1 MLSRI
6 YRCCPFI
13 TALPRCFPKASAKV
27 VLFFISTNFYYLF
40 FQKNAKKIHF
50 PQNQWHL
57 YKILSRYDKLLRKYF
72 FYTTSEK
79 LKKNTPRSTKYQKG
93 NNFTLHNAEFA
104 VSLHLRY
111 LIYYMIDRK
120 TIEQI
125 MDTAKVEEVVG
136 DFVALRR
143 RGVNMIGLCPFH
155 NEKTPSF
162 TVSPSKNLWKCFG
175 CGKGGKPVHFIME
188 HEQLSYPDALR
199 WLAKKYHI
207 EIKEREMTDE
217 EKREE
222 SIRESLFVI
231 NQYAL
236 QHFIDTLHE
245 SEEGQAI
252 GLNYFRHRG
261 LRDETIKKFCL
272 GYSFERRD
280 SFAKKAVAAGYNP
293 ELIAKTGVCY
303 STDDGRLQDRFW
315 GRVIF
320 PVHTISGKIVAFGGR
335 ILQNNA
341 KAAKYVNSPES
352 EIYHKSD
359 HLYGLYFSKQAIMQ
373 KDRCILVE
381 GYLDVIS
388 MHQSG
393 IQNVVASSGTSL
405 TTGQIKLIHR
415 FTDNVTLLY
424 DGDKAGIKASIRGID
439 MLLEEGMNINVVLLP
454 DGEDPDSYAQSHSTE
469 EFEQYIERNKVDFIR
484 FKTNL
489 LLDEVGEDPI
499 RRAGLIGDVVKSI
512 AVVPNEI
519 LRSEYIKKCSEM
531 LNIGEQLLVKEVAKI
546 RRQKAEE
553 TYKKQISEKNTPAE
567 DTNTPD
573 EAPAMDEFQ
582 QSIISNYN
590 NPLHHKE
597 KAIIQFLM
605 KNGGKMLQVPE
616 NKANETPAFLET
628 VNSHLHYSFGD
639 DGIELSHPLYK
650 RIFAEAGEYA
660 NDVEFDPEK
669 HFMAHPDAEISSLT
683 AELCSEQ
690 HILGKEAAEQI
701 NDERNEQAVMFEQT
715 TRLAI
720 AYKLSIVDEMLK
732 DTMNRL
738 KDPGVLSNAA
748 ALQEA
753 MEDFK
758 YLKETQGALND
769 VLKGYGFGNVA
780 LNT

>member
-1 MLSRI
+1 MAYSDKHRYKIDRETIERI
-6 YRCCPFI
+6 
-13 TALPRCFPKASAKV
+13 LDSAK
-27 VLFFISTNFYYLF
+27 I
-40 FQKNAKKIHF
+40 
-50 PQNQWHL
+50 
-57 YKILSRYDKLLRKYF
+57 
-72 FYTTSEK
+72 
-79 LKKNTPRSTKYQKG
+79 
-93 NNFTLHNAEFA
+93 
-104 VSLHLRY
+104 
-111 LIYYMIDRK
+111 
-120 TIEQI
+120 
-125 MDTAKVEEVVG
+125 EEVVG
-136 DFVALRR
+136 DFVTLKR
-143 RGVNMIGLCPFH
+143 RGVNLIGLCPFH

-162 TVSPSKNLWKCFG
+162 TVSPAKNLCKCFG
-175 CGKGGKPVHFIME
+175 CGKGGNPVHFIME
-188 HEQLSYPDALR
+188 HEQLSYYEALR

-236 QHFIDTLHE
+236 QHFMDTLHE
-245 SEEGQAI
+245 SEEGKAI

-303 STDDGRLQDRFW
+303 NTDDGRLQDRFW

-320 PVHTISGKIVAFGGR
+320 PVHTISGKVVAFGGR

-359 HLYGLYFSKQAIMQ
+359 HLYGLYFSKQAIIQ
-373 KDRCILVE
+373 KDHCILVE

-405 TTGQIKLIHR
+405 TTGQIRLIHR
-415 FTDNVTLLY
+415 FTKNITLLY
-424 DGDKAGIKASIRGID
+424 DGDKAGIKASLRGID
-439 MLLEEGMNINVVLLP
+439 MLLEEDMNINVVLLP
-454 DGEDPDSYAQSHSTE
+454 EGEDPDSYSQKHSTE
-469 EFEQYIERNKVDFIR
+469 EVEQYIEKNKVDFIR

-499 RRAGLIGDVVKSI
+499 RRAGLVSDVVKSI

-531 LNIGEQLLVKEVAKI
+531 LNITEQILVKEVAKL
-546 RRQKAEE
+546 RQQKAEE
-553 TYKKQISEKNTPAE
+553 MQKKPSSATVNTNDE
-567 DTNTPD
+567 NNNSTDSNDTSAFN
-573 EAPAMDEFQ
+573 EFQ
-582 QSIISNYN
+582 QSIISSYS
-590 NPLHHKE
+590 NPLHNKE
-597 KAIIQFLM
+597 KAIIEFLL
-605 KNGGKMLQVPE
+605 KNGSKMLQVPE
-616 NKANETPAFLET
+616 DKISNTPSFTET
-628 VNSHLHYSFGD
+628 VASHLYYSFND

-650 RIFAEAGEYA
+650 RIFAEAGEHA
-660 NDVEFDPEK
+660 NDAEFDPES
-669 HFMAHPDAEISSLT
+669 HFMAHPDVEISRLT
-683 AELCSEQ
+683 AELCGERHLLCKTFSEQ
-690 HILGKEAAEQI
+690 AG
-701 NDERNEQAVMFEQT
+701 DERNEQAVMFEQT
-715 TRLAI
+715 TRLTI

-732 DTMNRL
+732 ETMGRL
-738 KDPGVLSNAA
+738 KDPVTASNPA
-748 ALQEA
+748 ALKEA

-769 VLKGYGFGNVA
+769 VLKSYGFGNVA
-780 LNT
+780 LNS

>member
-1 MLSRI
+1 MAYSDSRRYKI
-6 YRCCPFI
+6 DRETI
-13 TALPRCFPKASAKV
+13 ERILDSAK
-27 VLFFISTNFYYLF
+27 I
-40 FQKNAKKIHF
+40 
-50 PQNQWHL
+50 
-57 YKILSRYDKLLRKYF
+57 
-72 FYTTSEK
+72 
-79 LKKNTPRSTKYQKG
+79 
-93 NNFTLHNAEFA
+93 
-104 VSLHLRY
+104 
-111 LIYYMIDRK
+111 
-120 TIEQI
+120 
-125 MDTAKVEEVVG
+125 EEVVG
-136 DFVALRR
+136 DFVTLKR
-143 RGVNMIGLCPFH
+143 RGVNLIGLCPFH

-162 TVSPSKNLWKCFG
+162 TVSPAKNLCKCFG
-175 CGKGGKPVHFIME
+175 CGKGGNPVHFIME
-188 HEQLSYPDALR
+188 HEQLSYYEALR

-245 SEEGQAI
+245 SEEGKAI

-272 GYSFERRD
+272 GYSLEQRN
-280 SFAKKAVAAGYNP
+280 SFAQKAVAAGYKP
-293 ELIAKTGVCY
+293 ELIAKSGVCY

-320 PVHTISGKIVAFGGR
+320 PVHTVSGKIVAFGGR

-359 HLYGLYFSKQAIMQ
+359 HLYGLYFSKQAIIQ
-373 KDRCILVE
+373 KDHCILVE

-388 MHQSG
+388 MHQAG

-415 FTDNVTLLY
+415 FTKNITLLY

-439 MLLEEGMNINVVLLP
+439 MLLEEDMNINVVLLP
-454 DGEDPDSYAQSHSTE
+454 DGEDPDSYSQTHSTE
-469 EFEQYIERNKVDFIR
+469 EVEQYIERNKVDFIR

-499 RRAGLIGDVVKSI
+499 RRAGLVSDVVKSI

-531 LNIGEQLLVKEVAKI
+531 LNVGEELLVKEVAKL

-553 TYKKQISEKNTPAE
+553 AYKKQTAGNEASAEESNGTEVPAI
-567 DTNTPD
+567 
-573 EAPAMDEFQ
+573 DEFQ
-582 QSIISNYN
+582 QNIINNSA
-590 NPLHHKE
+590 NPLHNKE
-597 KAIIQFLM
+597 KAIIQFLL
-605 KNGGKMLQVPE
+605 KNGGKLLQVPE
-616 NKANETPAFLET
+616 NKESGTPAFTET
-628 VNSHLHYSFGD
+628 VISHLHYSFGD
-639 DGIELSHPLYK
+639 DGIELSHPLY
-650 RIFAEAGEYA
+650 RRVFAEAGEHA
-660 NDVEFDPEK
+660 NETDFDPES
-669 HFMAHPDAEISSLT
+669 HFMAHPDVEISRLT
-683 AELCSEQ
+683 AELCGERYFLS
-690 HILGKEAAEQI
+690 KAFAEQTG
-701 NDERNEQAVMFEQT
+701 DERNEQAVMFEQT

-720 AYKLSIVDEMLK
+720 AYKLSIVDELLGE
-732 DTMNRL
+732 TMKRL
-738 KDPGVLSNAA
+738 KNPVVLADPA

-780 LNT
+780 MNV

>member
-1 MLSRI
+1 MAHSDNHRYKIDRETIERI
-6 YRCCPFI
+6 
-13 TALPRCFPKASAKV
+13 LDSAK
-27 VLFFISTNFYYLF
+27 I
-40 FQKNAKKIHF
+40 
-50 PQNQWHL
+50 
-57 YKILSRYDKLLRKYF
+57 
-72 FYTTSEK
+72 
-79 LKKNTPRSTKYQKG
+79 
-93 NNFTLHNAEFA
+93 
-104 VSLHLRY
+104 
-111 LIYYMIDRK
+111 
-120 TIEQI
+120 
-125 MDTAKVEEVVG
+125 EEVVG
-136 DFVALRR
+136 DFVTLKR
-143 RGVNMIGLCPFH
+143 RGVNLIGLCPFH

-162 TVSPSKNLWKCFG
+162 TVSPAKNLCKCFG
-175 CGKGGKPVHFIME
+175 CGKGGNPVHFIME
-188 HEQLSYPDALR
+188 HEQLSYYEALR

-245 SEEGQAI
+245 SEEGKAI

-359 HLYGLYFSKQAIMQ
+359 HLYGLYFSKQAIIQ
-373 KDRCILVE
+373 KDHCILVE

-415 FTDNVTLLY
+415 FTKNITLLY

-454 DGEDPDSYAQSHSTE
+454 EGEDPDSYAQTHSTE
-469 EFEQYIERNKVDFIR
+469 EVEQYIERNKVDFIR

-499 RRAGLIGDVVKSI
+499 RRAGLVSDVVKSI

-531 LNIGEQLLVKEVAKI
+531 LDITEQILVKEVAKL
-546 RRQKAEE
+546 RKQKAEE
-553 TYKKQISEKNTPAE
+553 MQKKPSQSATHADEESGNSTGTNGTPAI
-567 DTNTPD
+567 N
-573 EAPAMDEFQ
+573 EFQ
-582 QSIISNYN
+582 QSIISSYS
-590 NPLHHKE
+590 NPLHNKE
-597 KAIIQFLM
+597 KAIIEFLL
-605 KNGGKMLQVPE
+605 KNGSKMLQVPE
-616 NKANETPAFLET
+616 DKMSNTPAFSET
-628 VNSHLHYSFGD
+628 VASHLYYSFND

-650 RIFAEAGEYA
+650 RIFAEAGEHA
-660 NDVEFDPEK
+660 NDTGFDPES
-669 HFMAHPDAEISSLT
+669 HFMAHPDVEISKLT
-683 AELCSEQ
+683 AELCGERHLLSKTFTEQ
-690 HILGKEAAEQI
+690 AG
-701 NDERNEQAVMFEQT
+701 DERNEQAVMFEQT

-720 AYKLSIVDEMLK
+720 AYKLSIVDDMLK
-732 DTMNRL
+732 NTMSRL
-738 KDPGVLSNAA
+738 KDPATISNPT

-758 YLKETQGALND
+758 FLKETQSALNN
-769 VLKGYGFGNVA
+769 VLKSYGFGNVA
-780 LNT
+780 LNVNV

>member
-1 MLSRI
+1 
-6 YRCCPFI
+6 
-13 TALPRCFPKASAKV
+13 
-27 VLFFISTNFYYLF
+27 
-40 FQKNAKKIHF
+40 
-50 PQNQWHL
+50 
-57 YKILSRYDKLLRKYF
+57 
-72 FYTTSEK
+72 
-79 LKKNTPRSTKYQKG
+79 
-93 NNFTLHNAEFA
+93 
-104 VSLHLRY
+104 
-111 LIYYMIDRK
+111 MIDRK

-136 DFVALRR
+136 DFVALRK

-207 EIKEREMTDE
+207 EIKERELTDE

-236 QHFIDTLHE
+236 QYFIDTLHE
-245 SEEGQAI
+245 SEEGKAI
-252 GLNYFRHRG
+252 GLSYFRHRG

-272 GYSFERRD
+272 GYSPERRD
-280 SFAKKAVAAGYNP
+280 SFAKTATAAGYNP

-320 PVHTISGKIVAFGGR
+320 PVHTISGKVVAFGGR
-335 ILQNNA
+335 VLQTNA

-359 HLYGLYFSKQAIMQ
+359 HLYGLYFAKQAIMQ

-388 MHQSG
+388 MYQAG

-405 TTGQIKLIHR
+405 TIGQIRLIHR
-415 FTDNVTLLY
+415 FTNNVTLLY
-424 DGDKAGIKASIRGID
+424 DGDNAGIKASIRGID

-454 DGEDPDSYAQSHSTE
+454 EGEDPDSYAQSHSTE
-469 EFEQYIERNKVDFIR
+469 EVEEYIERNKVDFIK

-489 LLDEVGEDPI
+489 LMSEVGDDPI

-512 AVVPNEI
+512 AVVPNDI

-531 LNIGEQLLVKEVAKI
+531 LKVGEQLLVKETAKI
-546 RRQKAEE
+546 RLKRAEE
-553 TYKKQISEKNTPAE
+553 QQKQQYESKLATQAGE
-567 DTNTPD
+567 DETHD
-573 EAPAMDEFQ
+573 EATTAIDEFQ
-582 QSIISNYN
+582 QNIIDSYSN

-597 KAIIQFLM
+597 KAIIQFIL
-605 KNGGKMLQVPE
+605 KNGSKLLQVPE
-616 NKANETPAFLET
+616 EKNSNIPSFTETII
-628 VNSHLHYSFGD
+628 SHLHYSFEG
-639 DGIELSHPLYK
+639 DGIELSHPLYRK
-650 RIFAEAGEYA
+650 IFQEAAVHMNEIG
-660 NDVEFDPEK
+660 FDPER
-669 HFMAHPDAEISSLT
+669 HFIAHPDAEISRLA
-683 AELCSEQ
+683 AELCGERYLLSKFFNEQ
-690 HILGKEAAEQI
+690 QK
-701 NDERNEQAVMFEQT
+701 DERNELAVLFEQT
-715 TRLAI
+715 TRLSV
-720 AYKLSIVDEMLK
+720 AYKLSIIDEMLK
-732 DTMNRL
+732 ETMNRL
-738 KDPGVLSNAA
+738 KDPATTSNPT

-758 YLKETQGALND
+758 YLKETQSALNN
-769 VLKGYGFGNVA
+769 VLKNYGFGNVA
-780 LNT
+780 LNV

>member
-1 MLSRI
+1 
-6 YRCCPFI
+6 
-13 TALPRCFPKASAKV
+13 
-27 VLFFISTNFYYLF
+27 
-40 FQKNAKKIHF
+40 
-50 PQNQWHL
+50 
-57 YKILSRYDKLLRKYF
+57 
-72 FYTTSEK
+72 
-79 LKKNTPRSTKYQKG
+79 
-93 NNFTLHNAEFA
+93 
-104 VSLHLRY
+104 
-111 LIYYMIDRK
+111 MIDRK
-120 TIEQI
+120 TIELI

-231 NQYAL
+231 NQFAL
-236 QHFIDTLHE
+236 QHFNETLHE
-245 SEEGQAI
+245 SEEGKAI

-272 GYSFERRD
+272 GYSLERRD
-280 SFAKKAVAAGYNP
+280 SFAQKAVKAGYNP

-388 MHQSG
+388 MHQAG

-454 DGEDPDSYAQSHSTE
+454 EGEDPDSYSQTHSTE
-469 EFEQYIERNKVDFIR
+469 EVEQYIERNKVDFIR

-489 LLDEVGEDPI
+489 LLNEVGEDPI
-499 RRAGLIGDVVKSI
+499 RRAELIGDVVKSI

-531 LNIGEQLLVKEVAKI
+531 LNTSEQLLVKEVAKL
-546 RRQKAEE
+546 RKQKAEE
-553 TYKKQISEKNTPAE
+553 MQKKPTAAAHADENDSN
-567 DTNTPD
+567 DTGTNG
-573 EAPAMDEFQ
+573 APVINEFQ
-582 QSIISNYN
+582 QSIISSYS

-597 KAIIQFLM
+597 RAIIEFLL
-605 KNGGKMLQVPE
+605 KNGSKILQVPE
-616 NKANETPAFLET
+616 DKISNTPAFTET
-628 VNSHLHYSFGD
+628 VASHLYYSFND

-650 RIFAEAGEYA
+650 RMFAEAGEHV
-660 NDVEFDPEK
+660 NDPNFIPEK

-690 HILGKEAAEQI
+690 HILGKENTEPS
-701 NDERNEQAVMFEQT
+701 DERNEQAVMFEQT

-720 AYKLSIVDEMLK
+720 AYKLSIVDDMLK
-732 DTMNRL
+732 NTISRL
-738 KDPGVLSNAA
+738 KDPATISNPT

-758 YLKETQGALND
+758 FLKETQGALNE
-769 VLKGYGFGNVA
+769 VLKSYGFGNVA
-780 LNT
+780 MNV

>member
-1 MLSRI
+1 MEYPNNSRNRIDRETIERILS
-6 YRCCPFI
+6 
-13 TALPRCFPKASAKV
+13 SAK
-27 VLFFISTNFYYLF
+27 I
-40 FQKNAKKIHF
+40 
-50 PQNQWHL
+50 
-57 YKILSRYDKLLRKYF
+57 
-72 FYTTSEK
+72 
-79 LKKNTPRSTKYQKG
+79 
-93 NNFTLHNAEFA
+93 
-104 VSLHLRY
+104 
-111 LIYYMIDRK
+111 
-120 TIEQI
+120 
-125 MDTAKVEEVVG
+125 EEVVG
-136 DFVALRR
+136 EFVTLKR
-143 RGVNMIGLCPFH
+143 RGVNLIGLCPFH
-155 NEKTPSF
+155 DEKTPSF
-162 TVSPSKNLWKCFG
+162 TVSPAKNYCKCFG
-175 CGKGGKPVHFIME
+175 CGKGGNPVHFIME
-188 HEQLSYPDALR
+188 HEQLSYHDALR

-207 EIKEREMTDE
+207 EIKERELTDE
-217 EKREE
+217 ERREE

-231 NQYAL
+231 NQFAL

-245 SEEGQAI
+245 SEEGKAI

-272 GYSFERRD
+272 GYSLERRD
-280 SFAKKAVAAGYNP
+280 SFAQKATKAGYNP

-388 MHQSG
+388 MHQAG

-454 DGEDPDSYAQSHSTE
+454 EGEDPDSYSQTHSTE
-469 EFEQYIERNKVDFIR
+469 EVEQYIERNKVDFIR

-499 RRAGLIGDVVKSI
+499 RRAGLVGDVVKSI

-519 LRSEYIKKCSEM
+519 LRSEYMKKCSEM
-531 LNIGEQLLVKEVAKI
+531 LNVGEQLLVKEVAKI
-546 RRQKAEE
+546 RQQRAEE
-553 TYKKQISEKNTPAE
+553 MQKKQAAPTGSGNTDSDATE
-567 DTNTPD
+567 TAA
-573 EAPAMDEFQ
+573 APAIDEFQ
-582 QSIISNYN
+582 QNIINSYN

-597 KAIIQFLM
+597 KTIIQFLL
-605 KNGGKMLQVPE
+605 KNGSKMLQVPE
-616 NKANETPAFLET
+616 NRATGTPAFTET
-628 VNSHLHYSFGD
+628 VNSHLHYSFSD

-650 RIFAEAGEYA
+650 KIFAEAGEHA
-660 NDVEFDPEK
+660 NDPSFDAEN
-669 HFMAHPDAEISSLT
+669 HFLAHPDAEVSSLA
-683 AELCSEQ
+683 AELCGERYLLS
-690 HILGKEAAEQI
+690 KFFAEQAG
-701 NDERNEQAVMFEQT
+701 DERNEQAVLFEQT
-715 TRLAI
+715 TRLAV

-732 DTMNRL
+732 ETMNRL
-738 KDPGVLSNAA
+738 KAPATAADPA
-748 ALQEA
+748 ALQET

-758 YLKETQGALND
+758 YLKETQAALNN
-769 VLKGYGFGNVA
+769 VLRGYGFGNVA
-780 LNT
+780 LNV

>member
-1 MLSRI
+1 MAYSDSRRYKI
-6 YRCCPFI
+6 DRETI
-13 TALPRCFPKASAKV
+13 ERILDSAK
-27 VLFFISTNFYYLF
+27 I
-40 FQKNAKKIHF
+40 
-50 PQNQWHL
+50 
-57 YKILSRYDKLLRKYF
+57 
-72 FYTTSEK
+72 
-79 LKKNTPRSTKYQKG
+79 
-93 NNFTLHNAEFA
+93 
-104 VSLHLRY
+104 
-111 LIYYMIDRK
+111 
-120 TIEQI
+120 
-125 MDTAKVEEVVG
+125 EEVVG
-136 DFVALRR
+136 DFVTLKR
-143 RGVNMIGLCPFH
+143 RGVNLIGLCPFH

-162 TVSPSKNLWKCFG
+162 TVSPAKNLCKCFG
-175 CGKGGKPVHFIME
+175 CGKGGNPVHFIME
-188 HEQLSYPDALR
+188 HEQLSYYEALR

-245 SEEGQAI
+245 SEEGKAI

-272 GYSFERRD
+272 GYSLEQRN
-280 SFAKKAVAAGYNP
+280 SFAQKAVAAGYKP
-293 ELIAKTGVCY
+293 ELIAKSGVCY

-320 PVHTISGKIVAFGGR
+320 PVHTVSGKIVAFGGR

-359 HLYGLYFSKQAIMQ
+359 HLYGLYFSKQAIIQ
-373 KDRCILVE
+373 KDHCILVE

-388 MHQSG
+388 MHQAG

-415 FTDNVTLLY
+415 FTKNITLLY

-439 MLLEEGMNINVVLLP
+439 MLLEEDMNINVVLLP
-454 DGEDPDSYAQSHSTE
+454 DGEDPDSYSQTHSTE
-469 EFEQYIERNKVDFIR
+469 EVEQYIARNKVDFIR

-499 RRAGLIGDVVKSI
+499 RRAGLVSDVVKSI

-531 LNIGEQLLVKEVAKI
+531 LNVGEELLVKEVAKL

-553 TYKKQISEKNTPAE
+553 AYKKQTTGN
-567 DTNTPD
+567 
-573 EAPAMDEFQ
+573 EAPAEESNGTETPAIDEFQ
-582 QSIISNYN
+582 QNIINNSA
-590 NPLHHKE
+590 NPLHNKE
-597 KAIIQFLM
+597 KAIIQFLL
-605 KNGGKMLQVPE
+605 KNGGKLLQVPE
-616 NKANETPAFLET
+616 NKESGTPAFTET
-628 VNSHLHYSFGD
+628 VISHLHYSFGD
-639 DGIELSHPLYK
+639 DGIELSHPLY
-650 RIFAEAGEYA
+650 RRVFAEAGEHA
-660 NDVEFDPEK
+660 NETSFDPES
-669 HFMAHPDAEISSLT
+669 HFMAHPDVEISRLT
-683 AELCSEQ
+683 AELCGERYFLS
-690 HILGKEAAEQI
+690 KAFAEQTG
-701 NDERNEQAVMFEQT
+701 DERNEQAVMFEQT

-720 AYKLSIVDEMLK
+720 AYKLSIVDELLGE
-732 DTMNRL
+732 TMKRL
-738 KDPGVLSNAA
+738 KSPIVLSDPA

-780 LNT
+780 MNV

>member
-1 MLSRI
+1 MAYSDKHRYKIDRETIERI
-6 YRCCPFI
+6 
-13 TALPRCFPKASAKV
+13 LDSAK
-27 VLFFISTNFYYLF
+27 I
-40 FQKNAKKIHF
+40 
-50 PQNQWHL
+50 
-57 YKILSRYDKLLRKYF
+57 
-72 FYTTSEK
+72 
-79 LKKNTPRSTKYQKG
+79 
-93 NNFTLHNAEFA
+93 
-104 VSLHLRY
+104 
-111 LIYYMIDRK
+111 
-120 TIEQI
+120 
-125 MDTAKVEEVVG
+125 EEVVG
-136 DFVALRR
+136 DFVTLKR
-143 RGVNMIGLCPFH
+143 RGVNLIGLCPFH

-162 TVSPSKNLWKCFG
+162 TVSPAKNLCKCFG
-175 CGKGGKPVHFIME
+175 CGKGGNPVHFIME
-188 HEQLSYPDALR
+188 HEQLSYYEALR

-236 QHFIDTLHE
+236 QHFMDTLHE
-245 SEEGQAI
+245 SEEGKAI

-303 STDDGRLQDRFW
+303 NTNDGRLQDRFW

-320 PVHTISGKIVAFGGR
+320 PVHTISGKVVAFGGR

-359 HLYGLYFSKQAIMQ
+359 HLYGLYFSKQAIIQ
-373 KDRCILVE
+373 KDHCILVE

-405 TTGQIKLIHR
+405 TTGQIRLIHR
-415 FTDNVTLLY
+415 FTKNITLLY
-424 DGDKAGIKASIRGID
+424 DGDKAGIKASLRGID
-439 MLLEEGMNINVVLLP
+439 MLLEEDMNINVVLLP
-454 DGEDPDSYAQSHSTE
+454 EGEDPDSYSQTHSTE
-469 EFEQYIERNKVDFIR
+469 EVEQYIEKNKVDFIR

-499 RRAGLIGDVVKSI
+499 RRAGLVSDVVKSI

-531 LNIGEQLLVKEVAKI
+531 LNITEQILVKEVAKL
-546 RRQKAEE
+546 RQQKAEE
-553 TYKKQISEKNTPAE
+553 MQKKPSSATVNTNDE
-567 DTNTPD
+567 NNNSTDSNDTSAFN
-573 EAPAMDEFQ
+573 EFQ
-582 QSIISNYN
+582 QSIISSYS
-590 NPLHHKE
+590 NPLHNKE
-597 KAIIQFLM
+597 KAIIEFLL
-605 KNGGKMLQVPE
+605 KNGSKMLQVPE
-616 NKANETPAFLET
+616 DKISNTPSFTET
-628 VNSHLHYSFGD
+628 VASHLYYSFND

-650 RIFAEAGEYA
+650 RIFAEAGEHA
-660 NDVEFDPEK
+660 NDAEFDPES
-669 HFMAHPDAEISSLT
+669 HFMAHPDVEISRLT
-683 AELCSEQ
+683 AELCGERHLLCKTFSEQ
-690 HILGKEAAEQI
+690 AG
-701 NDERNEQAVMFEQT
+701 DERNEQAVMFEQT
-715 TRLAI
+715 TRLTI

-732 DTMNRL
+732 ETMGRL
-738 KDPGVLSNAA
+738 KDPVTASNPA
-748 ALQEA
+748 ALKEA

-769 VLKGYGFGNVA
+769 VLKSYGFGNVA
-780 LNT
+780 LNS

>member
-1 MLSRI
+1 MANSDSRRYKI
-6 YRCCPFI
+6 DRETI
-13 TALPRCFPKASAKV
+13 ERILDSAK
-27 VLFFISTNFYYLF
+27 I
-40 FQKNAKKIHF
+40 
-50 PQNQWHL
+50 
-57 YKILSRYDKLLRKYF
+57 
-72 FYTTSEK
+72 
-79 LKKNTPRSTKYQKG
+79 
-93 NNFTLHNAEFA
+93 
-104 VSLHLRY
+104 
-111 LIYYMIDRK
+111 
-120 TIEQI
+120 
-125 MDTAKVEEVVG
+125 EEVVG
-136 DFVALRR
+136 DFVTLKR
-143 RGVNMIGLCPFH
+143 RGVNLIGLCPFH

-162 TVSPSKNLWKCFG
+162 TVSPAKNLCKCFG
-175 CGKGGKPVHFIME
+175 CGKGGNPVHFIME
-188 HEQLSYPDALR
+188 HEQLSYYEALR

-207 EIKEREMTDE
+207 EIKEREMTDD

-245 SEEGQAI
+245 SEEGRAI
-252 GLNYFRHRG
+252 GLNYFHHRG

-359 HLYGLYFSKQAIMQ
+359 HLYGLYFSKQAIIQ
-373 KDRCILVE
+373 KDHCILVE

-388 MHQSG
+388 MHQAG

-415 FTDNVTLLY
+415 FTKNITLLY

-439 MLLEEGMNINVVLLP
+439 MLLEEDMNINVVLLP
-454 DGEDPDSYAQSHSTE
+454 DGEDPDSYAQTHSTE
-469 EFEQYIERNKVDFIR
+469 EVEQYIEKNKVDFIR

-499 RRAGLIGDVVKSI
+499 RRAGLVSDVVKSI

-531 LNIGEQLLVKEVAKI
+531 LNITEQILVKEVAKL
-546 RRQKAEE
+546 RKQKAEE
-553 TYKKQISEKNTPAE
+553 MQKKPSQANTNADENNGNGTDSDNTPVV
-567 DTNTPD
+567 N
-573 EAPAMDEFQ
+573 EFQ
-582 QSIISNYN
+582 QSIISSYS
-590 NPLHHKE
+590 NPLHNKE
-597 KAIIQFLM
+597 RAIIEFLL
-605 KNGGKMLQVPE
+605 KNGSKMLQVPE
-616 NKANETPAFLET
+616 NKLSNTPAFTET
-628 VNSHLHYSFGD
+628 VTSHLYYSFND

-650 RIFAEAGEYA
+650 RMFAEAGEHA
-660 NDVEFDPEK
+660 NDADFDPEN
-669 HFMAHPDAEISSLT
+669 HFMAHPDVEISKLT
-683 AELCSEQ
+683 AELCGERHLLSKTFSEQ
-690 HILGKEAAEQI
+690 AG
-701 NDERNEQAVMFEQT
+701 DERNEQAVMFEQT

-732 DTMNRL
+732 ETMGRL
-738 KDPGVLSNAA
+738 KDPATASDPA

-769 VLKGYGFGNVA
+769 VLKSYGFGNVA
-780 LNT
+780 MNV

>member
-1 MLSRI
+1 MADRETIERILS
-6 YRCCPFI
+6 
-13 TALPRCFPKASAKV
+13 SAK
-27 VLFFISTNFYYLF
+27 I
-40 FQKNAKKIHF
+40 
-50 PQNQWHL
+50 
-57 YKILSRYDKLLRKYF
+57 
-72 FYTTSEK
+72 
-79 LKKNTPRSTKYQKG
+79 
-93 NNFTLHNAEFA
+93 
-104 VSLHLRY
+104 
-111 LIYYMIDRK
+111 
-120 TIEQI
+120 
-125 MDTAKVEEVVG
+125 EEVVG
-136 DFVALRR
+136 EFVTLKR
-143 RGVNMIGLCPFH
+143 RGVNLIGLCPFH
-155 NEKTPSF
+155 DEKTPSF
-162 TVSPSKNLWKCFG
+162 TVSPAKNYCKCFG
-175 CGKGGKPVHFIME
+175 CGKGGNPVHFIME
-188 HEQLSYPDALR
+188 HEQLSYHDALR

-207 EIKEREMTDE
+207 EIKERELTDE
-217 EKREE
+217 ERREE

-231 NQYAL
+231 NQFAL

-245 SEEGQAI
+245 SEEGKAI

-272 GYSFERRD
+272 GYSLERRD
-280 SFAKKAVAAGYNP
+280 SFAQKATKAGYNP

-388 MHQSG
+388 MHQAG

-415 FTDNVTLLY
+415 FTKNVTLLY

-439 MLLEEGMNINVVLLP
+439 MLLEEDMNINVVLLP
-454 DGEDPDSYAQSHSTE
+454 EGEDPDSYAQSHSTE
-469 EFEQYIERNKVDFIR
+469 EVEEYIERNKVDFIK

-512 AVVPNEI
+512 AVVPDEI

-531 LNIGEQLLVKEVAKI
+531 LDIGEQLIVKETAKI
-546 RRQKAEE
+546 RAQRNEELQKRRLNEKKTESNESSDDENNGITEEFRQNIIDN
-553 TYKKQISEKNTPAE
+553 YKS
-567 DTNTPD
+567 
-573 EAPAMDEFQ
+573 
-582 QSIISNYN
+582 
-590 NPLHHKE
+590 NPLFHKE
-597 KAIIQFLM
+597 KAIIQFIL
-605 KNGGKMLQVPE
+605 KNGSRLLQVPE
-616 NKANETPAFLET
+616 NKAEETPTFTET
-628 VNSHLHYSFGD
+628 VISHLKYSFESD
-639 DGIELSHPLYK
+639 SVEFSNPLYR
-650 RIFAEAGEYA
+650 RIFNEAAEHAEEI
-660 NDVEFDPEK
+660 EFNPESY
-669 HFMAHPDAEISSLT
+669 FMAHPDAEISKLT
-683 AELCSEQ
+683 AELCGEQYILSKFFSEQ
-690 HILGKEAAEQI
+690 K
-701 NDERNEQAVMFEQT
+701 NDERNELAVLFEQT

-732 DTMNRL
+732 STMSKM
-738 KDPGVLSNAA
+738 KDPATAA
-748 ALQEA
+748 DPTALQET

-758 YLKETQGALND
+758 FLKETQQALNKI
-769 VLKGYGFGNVA
+769 LRSYGFGDVA
-780 LNT
+780 LNV

>member
-1 MLSRI
+1 
-6 YRCCPFI
+6 
-13 TALPRCFPKASAKV
+13 
-27 VLFFISTNFYYLF
+27 
-40 FQKNAKKIHF
+40 
-50 PQNQWHL
+50 
-57 YKILSRYDKLLRKYF
+57 
-72 FYTTSEK
+72 
-79 LKKNTPRSTKYQKG
+79 
-93 NNFTLHNAEFA
+93 
-104 VSLHLRY
+104 
-111 LIYYMIDRK
+111 
-120 TIEQI
+120 
-125 MDTAKVEEVVG
+125 
-136 DFVALRR
+136 
-143 RGVNMIGLCPFH
+143 
-155 NEKTPSF
+155 
-162 TVSPSKNLWKCFG
+162 
-175 CGKGGKPVHFIME
+175 
-188 HEQLSYPDALR
+188 
-199 WLAKKYHI
+199 
-207 EIKEREMTDE
+207 MTDE

-245 SEEGQAI
+245 SEEGKAI

-272 GYSFERRD
+272 GYSLEQRN
-280 SFAKKAVAAGYNP
+280 SFAQKAVAAGYKP
-293 ELIAKTGVCY
+293 ELIAKSGVCY

-320 PVHTISGKIVAFGGR
+320 PVHTVSGKIVAFGGR

-359 HLYGLYFSKQAIMQ
+359 HLYGLYFSKQAIIQ
-373 KDRCILVE
+373 KDHCILVE

-388 MHQSG
+388 MHQAG

-415 FTDNVTLLY
+415 FTKNITLLY

-439 MLLEEGMNINVVLLP
+439 MLLEEDMNINVVLLP
-454 DGEDPDSYAQSHSTE
+454 DGEDPDSYSQTHSTE
-469 EFEQYIERNKVDFIR
+469 EVEQYIERNKVDFIR

-499 RRAGLIGDVVKSI
+499 RRAGLVSDVVKSI

-531 LNIGEQLLVKEVAKI
+531 LNVGEQLLVKEVAKL

-553 TYKKQISEKNTPAE
+553 AYKKQTAGNESPTEDSKGTEQTPAV
-567 DTNTPD
+567 
-573 EAPAMDEFQ
+573 DEFQ
-582 QSIISNYN
+582 QNLINNSA
-590 NPLHHKE
+590 NPLHNKE
-597 KAIIQFLM
+597 KAIIQFLL
-605 KNGGKMLQVPE
+605 KNGSKLLQVPE
-616 NKANETPAFLET
+616 NKENGTPAFTET

-639 DGIELSHPLYK
+639 DGIELSHPLYN
-650 RIFAEAGEYA
+650 RVFAEAGEHA
-660 NDVEFDPEK
+660 NETDFDPES
-669 HFMAHPDAEISSLT
+669 HFMAHPDVEISRLT
-683 AELCSEQ
+683 AELCGERYFLS
-690 HILGKEAAEQI
+690 KAFAEQAG
-701 NDERNEQAVMFEQT
+701 DERNEQAVMFEQT

-720 AYKLSIVDEMLK
+720 AYKLSIVDELLK
-732 DTMNRL
+732 ETMERL
-738 KDPGVLSNAA
+738 KSPVVLADPA

-780 LNT
+780 MNV